1 MMNVPWKDV
10 LSDIKSTLE
19 GYSCKVNKEKLSEN
33 RDGSVFCDYRVS
45 FPNPDKIADWDEI
58 YTKLARDDKN
68 WGWRVV
74 QEGLSFLIGIVF
86 QK

>member
-19 GYSCKVNKEKLSEN
+19 GYSCKVNKEELSEN
-33 RDGSVFCDYRVS
+33 RDGSIFCDYRVS
-45 FPNPDKIADWDEI
+45 FPNPDIIADWDEI